1 MSSIKAVAERRERY
15 AAHAR
20 FMAGRWVLD
29 VMPGGISVL
38 APGFY
43 RQTMFDEKKGITSW
57 RGVMLRWRQDQQ
69 VPPWWLPRGWG
80 RPA

>member
-1 MSSIKAVAERRERY
+1 MTGIETVAERRERH
-15 AAHAR
+15 AALAR
-20 FMAGRWVLD
+20 FMAARPVVGL
-29 VMPGGISVL
+29 MPGGISLL